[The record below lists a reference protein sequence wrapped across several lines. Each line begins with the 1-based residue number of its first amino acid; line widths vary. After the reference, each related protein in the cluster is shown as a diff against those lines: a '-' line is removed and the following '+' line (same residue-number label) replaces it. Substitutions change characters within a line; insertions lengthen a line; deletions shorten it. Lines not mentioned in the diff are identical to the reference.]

1 MACLSAANGDG
12 LRLLGDM
19 PPWPHSSWRCA
30 VCVGQTY
37 YRQLHAADKK
47 LLGSDERV
55 ACLATG
61 AFRIT
66 SDGCIQLTNNCL
78 AVTKVLHARHPSLRL
93 ACGVQAQR
101 DFFGSHTYERTD
113 KEGSFHTVWDPN
125 FGSKDSITTSG
136 YNN

>member
-47 LLGSDERV
+47 LLGSDERCMLSNSRIQTYFRRLHSAHKQLLGSDKSV
-55 ACLATG
+55 ACSAPFIAFGVWRAGAT
-61 AFRIT
+61 
-66 SDGCIQLTNNCL
+66 
-78 AVTKVLHARHPSLRL
+78 
-93 ACGVQAQR
+93 
-101 DFFGSHTYERTD
+101 
-113 KEGSFHTVWDPN
+113 
-125 FGSKDSITTSG
+125 
-136 YNN
+136 